1 MPKPQDLR
9 MCLLRR
15 GRSAWLLVLAV
26 MAIACVNQ
34 TPPTPPNTIATPRL
48 SGRLAEI
55 TIRGRVLLPAGLVS
69 EAGGA
74 LISNNSGGLI
84 ANGASLISNN
94 AAGLISNNGSSYRL
108 ARPTRRLLAAFEQLP
123 VEGMTVVLADAS
135 GAPFR
140 SLPAVQTDAAG
151 NFSIPNV
158 PKGLTYT
165 VQAKLP
171 TPKGDI
177 RVATLAASSAAVTV
191 SVASTI
197 ALEALKP
204 KAGAL
209 WGTVDETKLA
219 RAADTLTKGL
229 GVADVRLAFV
239 NTLTEQ
245 NGQVLE
251 RLQTQAPELKAD
263 LVALASQVAEVPKE
277 AEALA
282 VTLRSQPDAVAS
294 LRPDAE
300 PSPGVSLAPGP
311 TPSPTLAPVPSPT
324 PSPTPSIAPISPAS
338 VQVTTLAGST
348 PGSADGTGAA
358 AQFKY
363 PFGVAVDAAGNVYV
377 GDHSN
382 HRIRKVSPTGVVTT
396 LAGSGGAGNADGT
409 GTAARFNLPVGLAVD
424 AAGNVY
430 VADHGYERIR
440 KVSPTGVVTTLA
452 GSTPGYA
459 DGTGAAAQFDNLFG
473 VAVDAAGNVY
483 VADHGNNRIRKVSPT
498 GVVTTLAGSTLGYAD
513 GTGAAAKFEGPHG
526 VAVDAAGN
534 VYVADRDNNRIRKV
548 SPTGVVT
555 TLAGST
561 QGYADGTGAAA
572 QFSSPTGVAVDAAG
586 NVYVADRK
594 NDRIRKV
601 SPTGVVTTL
610 AGSTQGYADDTGASA
625 KFANPTGV
633 AVDSIGNIYVA
644 DRENHRIRKIQQP

>member
-74 LISNNSGGLI
+74 LISNNSGALI

-94 AAGLISNNGSSYRL
+94 AGGLISNNVGNYRL
-108 ARPTRRLLAAFEQLP
+108 VQATRRLLNAFEQLP

-171 TPKGDI
+171 TPKGEI
-177 RVATLAASSAAVTV
+177 RVATLAASSVAVTV

-245 NGQVLE
+245 KGQVLE

-263 LVALASQVAEVPKE
+263 LVALASQVAAVPKE

-282 VTLRSQPDAVAS
+282 ITLRSQPDAVAS

-300 PSPGVSLAPGP
+300 PSPGVSLAPGPTPSPTPSIAPISPASVQVTTLAGSTQTLAPVPSP

-348 PGSADGTGAA
+348 
-358 AQFKY
+358 
-363 PFGVAVDAAGNVYV
+363 
-377 GDHSN
+377 
-382 HRIRKVSPTGVVTT
+382 
-396 LAGSGGAGNADGT
+396 L
-409 GTAARFNLPVGLAVD
+409 
-424 AAGNVY
+424 
-430 VADHGYERIR
+430 
-440 KVSPTGVVTTLA
+440 
-452 GSTPGYA
+452 GYA
-459 DGTGAAAQFDNLFG
+459 DGTGAAAQFDQPFG
-473 VAVDAAGNVY
+473 VAVDAAGNLY
-483 VADHGNNRIRKVSPT
+483 VADYSNHLIRKVSNPT
-498 GVVTTLAGSTLGYAD
+498 IFISFYNFDEAQNNKDNILIKYVLEFLADKFNEQMEFVEFELHLLKDSGIGSTHKQFQPLFSKKYVLLPDIPSYAP
-513 GTGAAAKFEGPHG
+513 TSTHVPLYFESKNC
-526 VAVDAAGN
+526 DK
-534 VYVADRDNNRIRKV
+534 Y
-548 SPTGVVT
+548 
-555 TLAGST
+555 L
-561 QGYADGTGAAA
+561 
-572 QFSSPTGVAVDAAG
+572 SS
-586 NVYVADRK
+586 K
-594 NDRIRKV
+594 N
-601 SPTGVVTTL
+601 
-610 AGSTQGYADDTGASA
+610 
-625 KFANPTGV
+625 
-633 AVDSIGNIYVA
+633 
-644 DRENHRIRKIQQP
+644 